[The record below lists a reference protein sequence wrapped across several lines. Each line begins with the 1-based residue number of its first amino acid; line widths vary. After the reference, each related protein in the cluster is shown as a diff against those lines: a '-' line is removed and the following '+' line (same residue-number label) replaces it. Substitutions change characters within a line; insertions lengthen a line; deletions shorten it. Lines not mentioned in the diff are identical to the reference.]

1 MPLRILDYSTLGDAD
16 RARLLERAYQQDEQA
31 LETARSILARVRS
44 EGKSAVLA
52 LTEQYDGARMSD
64 LLVSSE
70 EWKAADAVAPEIQE
84 AFSRAHRN
92 IQEFHKVQ
100 KDALEGRSAVIDGTE
115 LGFRYVPVET
125 AAMYVPGGKASYP
138 SSVLMGLVPAVQA
151 GVQNRIVITPP
162 DKEGRVLPEVLYC
175 ARLAGATAI
184 LKAGGAQGIAA
195 AAFGRSAPG
204 VTVPPAQVV
213 VGPGNRY
220 VTAAKVLLSSTGI
233 VRIDLPAGPSEVLV
247 IADHTAN
254 PEYAA
259 ADLLSQA
266 EHGEDSMAVLVC
278 TSEAFAREVSS
289 WIARGFEERPARRA
303 MKETSI
309 RQHSYAL
316 VVKSIE
322 EAVEFSNLFA
332 PEHLELCV
340 QDPEA
345 VLRRITSAG
354 SVFLGNYAPVALGDY
369 YSGTNHILPTGRAGL
384 AYSGLGVETFMRR
397 ITFQHPTRESLK
409 NALDPIMVM
418 SRVEG
423 LEFEHGHSVAV
434 RFRENGK
441 S

>member
-1 MPLRILDYSTLGDAD
+1 MPLRILDYSTLGGAEK
-16 RARLLERAYQQDEQA
+16 ARLLERAYQQDDQA
-31 LETARSILARVRS
+31 MQTARAILARVS
-44 EGKSAVLA
+44 AEGKAAVLA
-52 LTEQYDGARMSD
+52 LTEQYDGVRMQD
-64 LLVSSE
+64 LLVSEE
-70 EWKAADAVAPEIQE
+70 EWNAAEVSPEIKE
-84 AFSRAHRN
+84 AFALAHRN
-92 IQEFHKVQ
+92 IEAFHRLQ
-100 KDALEGRSAVIDGTE
+100 KDALQEYRAVIDGTT

-125 AAMYVPGGKASYP
+125 AALYVPGGKASYP

-151 GVQNRIVITPP
+151 GVKNRIVITPP
-162 DKEGRVLPEVLYC
+162 DREGKVLPEVLYC

-195 AAFGRSAPG
+195 AACGNNAPG
-204 VTVPPAQVV
+204 IPLPPAQVV

-220 VTAAKVLLSSTGI
+220 VTAAKVLVSSTGT

-247 IADHTAN
+247 IADETAN
-254 PEYAA
+254 AEYTA

-289 WIARGFEERPARRA
+289 WIARGFEERPARRS

-309 RQHSYAL
+309 REHSYAL
-316 VVKSIE
+316 IVRSID

-340 QDPEA
+340 KNPEA
-345 VLRRITSAG
+345 ILQRITSAG

-369 YSGTNHILPTGRAGL
+369 YSGTNHVLPTGRAGL

-397 ITFQHPTRESLK
+397 ITFQYPTRESLK
-409 NALDPIMVM
+409 KSLRPILLM
-418 SRVEG
+418 SQVEG

-434 RFRENGK
+434 RFKDEEQ

>member
-1 MPLRILDYSTLGDAD
+1 M
-16 RARLLERAYQQDEQA
+16 LLERAYQQDEQA
-31 LETARSILARVRS
+31 LETARSVLARVRL
-44 EGKSAVLA
+44 EGKAAVLA
-52 LTEQYDGARMSD
+52 LTEQYDGVRLSD
-64 LLVSSE
+64 LLVTAE
-70 EWKAADAVAPEIQE
+70 EWKAADSVDAAVRE
-84 AFSRAHRN
+84 AFAKAHGN
-92 IQEFHKVQ
+92 IQAFHRVQ
-100 KDALEGRSAVIDGTE
+100 KDALDERTAVIDGTT

-125 AAMYVPGGKASYP
+125 AALYVPGGKASYP

-151 GVQNRIVITPP
+151 GVKNRIVITPP
-162 DKEGRVLPEVLYC
+162 DKNGHVLPEVLYC
-175 ARLAGATAI
+175 AQLAGATAV

-195 AAFGRSAPG
+195 AAWGSAAPG
-204 VTVPPAQVV
+204 IDLPAAQVV

-220 VTAAKVLLSSTGI
+220 VTAAKVLLASTGT

-247 IADHTAN
+247 IADDSASA
-254 PEYAA
+254 EYVA

-278 TSEAFAREVSS
+278 TSEAFAREVSA
-289 WIARGFEERPARRA
+289 WIARGFEERPARRS

-316 VVKSIE
+316 IVKSME

-340 QDPEA
+340 ENPEEM
-345 VLRRITSAG
+345 LRRITSAG
-354 SVFLGNYAPVALGDY
+354 SVFLGHYAPVALGDY
-369 YSGTNHILPTGRAGL
+369 YSGTNHVLPTGRAGL

-397 ITFQHPTRESLK
+397 ITFQHPTKESLRK
-409 NALDPIMVM
+409 AFEPIQVM

-434 RFRENGK
+434 RFK
-441 S
+441 DKK